1 MTHSADLYGPVWPLP
16 LATTPFPNETLRSYV
31 ARLALLNRIPPER
44 VLHRFYTA
52 ESPMDDVRL
61 LAVRSGQTPHLLMR
75 QLPELAT
82 PGSWPHEQHEGLAR
96 SWACHAC
103 VAARTGRDDWKVEI
117 WVISGHHHLCVKH
130 RRWTR
135 THHGHHMVNFAG
147 AADGQFNLNRA
158 PEIIHAQ
165 RRLHRLF
172 RQRTPRRVLA
182 AYLECVEFWREL
194 AKHGYAA
201 NRTERLL
208 DLIAPDEPIA
218 HRSYA
223 KREAALL
230 PDLVEV
236 LGLYTSPVW
245 RHRALGKSH
254 DVQLFHQEFE
264 RRLPPERQLRTT
276 AIPWFRSEATL
287 VAERINERTDEQERQ
302 LIRIASAAP
311 STPEW
316 WPPLIMRRLL
326 RRTPSYGR

>member
-1 MTHSADLYGPVWPLP
+1 MTHSADLSGPVWPLP

-31 ARLALLNRIPPER
+31 ARLALLNRLPPER
-44 VLHRFYTA
+44 VLRRFYTA
-52 ESPMDDVRL
+52 ESPMDNARL
-61 LAVRSGQTPHLLMR
+61 LAIRTGQTPHLLMR

-82 PGSWPHEQHEGLAR
+82 PGPWPHDQHENLAR
-96 SWACHAC
+96 SWACHPC

-135 THHGHHMVNFAG
+135 THHGHYMGNFAG
-147 AADGQFNLNRA
+147 AVDGQFNLNRA

-172 RQRTPRRVLA
+172 RRRTPRRVLT
-182 AYLECVEFWREL
+182 AYQQCVDFWREL
-194 AKHGYAA
+194 AKHGYAV

-230 PDLVEV
+230 PDLVEM

-245 RHRALGKSH
+245 RHRALGSPR
-254 DVQLFHQEFE
+254 DVQLFHREFE

-276 AIPWFRSEATL
+276 AIPWFRREATL
-287 VAERINERTDEQERQ
+287 VAERINERMDEQERQ
-302 LIRIASAAP
+302 LMRVASAA
-311 STPEW
+311 SGTPEW

-326 RRTPSYGR
+326 RHTPSYGR

>member
-1 MTHSADLYGPVWPLP
+1 MA
-16 LATTPFPNETLRSYV
+16 
-31 ARLALLNRIPPER
+31 
-44 VLHRFYTA
+44 
-52 ESPMDDVRL
+52 
-61 LAVRSGQTPHLLMR
+61 
-75 QLPELAT
+75 
-82 PGSWPHEQHEGLAR
+82 
-96 SWACHAC
+96 
-103 VAARTGRDDWKVEI
+103 
-117 WVISGHHHLCVKH
+117 
-130 RRWTR
+130 
-135 THHGHHMVNFAG
+135 NFAG
-147 AADGQFNLNRA
+147 ATDGQFNLNRA

-201 NRTERLL
+201 NGTQRLL
-208 DLIAPDEPIA
+208 DLIAPDEPTA

-236 LGLYTSPVW
+236 LGLYTSAVW

-264 RRLPPERQLRTT
+264 RRLPPERRLRTT

-311 STPEW
+311 SAPEW